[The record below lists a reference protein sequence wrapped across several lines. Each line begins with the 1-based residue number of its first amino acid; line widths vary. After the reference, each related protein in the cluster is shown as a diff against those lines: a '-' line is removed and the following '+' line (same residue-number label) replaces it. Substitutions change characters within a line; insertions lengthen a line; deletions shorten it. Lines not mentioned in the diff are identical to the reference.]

1 MLVIEGK
8 VKRKKICRRLK
19 QIDDEGRS
27 QETEKRMRK
36 EQKPGNA
43 ENTTAVEVILENIT
57 KRKVEKGDQKKTAKK
72 KVRDGG
78 RNSSRSEER
87 LKNVRNCI
95 TVEVILETQQNKR
108 LKESKKKR

>member
-72 KVRDGG
+72 KVRDG
-78 RNSSRSEER
+78 E
-87 LKNVRNCI
+87 
-95 TVEVILETQQNKR
+95 TAVEVKRGLKMLEIVSLLKSYWKHNKTR
-108 LKESKKKR
+108 D